1 MDRKKSLIQLSVVL
15 LIILIVAVAIKIVN
29 RPPKLEDW
37 SDTNYGDIV
46 VTPSD
51 EDVEVL
57 PENIVDAYGLEYEA
71 YKIPSLGIITFKPI
85 GWEVRC
91 EGEYIYFIAPEENTQ
106 SANNAY
112 DYEFSSML
120 DDDKYSA
127 YKHAEIALCVLE
139 SEAINDRYNVSFITE
154 YAMRNL
160 KCHNKRKLAVGK
172 ISGQNFARMENK
184 GELIGYYCSPEVN
197 FVIENQP
204 EKGNAW
210 SPYSLFYLLNT
221 NDNTCLFS
229 SIIGPRNSSM
239 QLDEI
244 GKTIAYNTSAYKNTK
259 FDFNTFEKAPMSRI
273 KVGNA
278 EFLMLDSYNENVVS
292 GYYNLSN
299 NPNELTYDCIF
310 YVFSQ
315 ANADGFAS
323 KENLDSFN
331 DTIMSAIW
339 RTTSEAAKDNY
350 HDVSS
355 KNLEMPKYVIE
366 KEESIEIAGKM
377 AKKYTWN
384 VSLPMDANSR
394 QYLDSIMPVTYTSYV
409 IPNGNQTYCFSI
421 KYTLYQKYCAVNFIE
436 KVMQSLIL
444 E

>member
-1 MDRKKSLIQLSVVL
+1 
-15 LIILIVAVAIKIVN
+15 
-29 RPPKLEDW
+29 
-37 SDTNYGDIV
+37 
-46 VTPSD
+46 
-51 EDVEVL
+51 
-57 PENIVDAYGLEYEA
+57 
-71 YKIPSLGIITFKPI
+71 
-85 GWEVRC
+85 
-91 EGEYIYFIAPEENTQ
+91 
-106 SANNAY
+106 
-112 DYEFSSML
+112 
-120 DDDKYSA
+120 
-127 YKHAEIALCVLE
+127 
-139 SEAINDRYNVSFITE
+139 
-154 YAMRNL
+154 
-160 KCHNKRKLAVGK
+160 
-172 ISGQNFARMENK
+172 
-184 GELIGYYCSPEVN
+184 
-197 FVIENQP
+197 
-204 EKGNAW
+204 
-210 SPYSLFYLLNT
+210 
-221 NDNTCLFS
+221 
-229 SIIGPRNSSM
+229 
-239 QLDEI
+239 
-244 GKTIAYNTSAYKNTK
+244 
-259 FDFNTFEKAPMSRI
+259 MSRI

-292 GYYNLSN
+292 GYYNLSD

-384 VSLPMDANSR
+384 VSLPIDANSR

-409 IPNGNQTYCFSI
+409 IPNGNQIYCFSI

-436 KVMQSLIL
+436 KVMKSLIL